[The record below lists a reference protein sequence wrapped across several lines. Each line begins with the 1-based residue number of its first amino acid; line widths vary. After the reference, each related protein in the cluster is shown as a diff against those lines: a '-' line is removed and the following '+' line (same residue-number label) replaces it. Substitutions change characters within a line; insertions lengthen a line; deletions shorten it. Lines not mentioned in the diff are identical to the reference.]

1 MQKAYVILY
10 NIRFIGLFMSEGEL
24 KKIDR
29 DKLPLFYRLVLK
41 IPGTDSLENF
51 GGIFWSII
59 VPIFLVLEF
68 FFDIFL
74 LLFFPFPINV
84 VLTPIIPVAVFIVLV
99 RINLGRFINW
109 WNAAVEKSGFE
120 WNVEKTVQEY
130 LSLLEKKKEK
140 NE

>member
-1 MQKAYVILY
+1 
-10 NIRFIGLFMSEGEL
+10 MSEGKL

-41 IPGTDSLENF
+41 IPGTDSLGNF

-59 VPIFLVLEF
+59 VPIFLILEF
-68 FFDIFL
+68 FLNIFL

-84 VLTPIIPVAVFIVLV
+84 VLTSSIPVAVFIIFI
-99 RINLGRFINW
+99 RINIERFINW
-109 WNAAVEKSGFE
+109 WNATVEKSSLE
-120 WNVEKTVQEY
+120 WNPEKTMQEY
-130 LSLLEKKKEK
+130 LSLLEKKKKK

>member
-10 NIRFIGLFMSEGEL
+10 NIRFIGLFMSEGKL

-51 GGIFWSII
+51 GGILWSII

-84 VLTPIIPVAVFIVLV
+84 VLTPIIPVAVFIVFV

-109 WNAAVEKSGFE
+109 WNAAVEESGFE